1 MVGVH
6 FYPCRAIA
14 RSWDG
19 KRIYVGHSHAC
30 FRKWGDRCL
39 STVSVPLLLLSL
51 TAPPTASSYIIPSP
65 FFRAAACIYWLISLF
80 FNLCI
85 FYPTNPRC
93 MPHSLTHYP
102 QFLFQW
108 RNVRNVDTRIFKPW
122 MPGWIRF
129 FAEFLCWYVF
139 TRQNERAGILRKD
152 STSQDSTE
160 GFIH

>member
-30 FRKWGDRCL
+30 FRRWRDRCL

-85 FYPTNPRC
+85 FTPLTPAACPIPWLIIRNSAIFIPVKKCKKCR
-93 MPHSLTHYP
+93 HSYIQAMNAGLDT
-102 QFLFQW
+102 LFC
-108 RNVRNVDTRIFKPW
+108 R
-122 MPGWIRF
+122 
-129 FAEFLCWYVF
+129 VF
-139 TRQNERAGILRKD
+139 MLVYIHTTERESRDPSKG
-152 STSQDSTE
+152 
-160 GFIH
+160 